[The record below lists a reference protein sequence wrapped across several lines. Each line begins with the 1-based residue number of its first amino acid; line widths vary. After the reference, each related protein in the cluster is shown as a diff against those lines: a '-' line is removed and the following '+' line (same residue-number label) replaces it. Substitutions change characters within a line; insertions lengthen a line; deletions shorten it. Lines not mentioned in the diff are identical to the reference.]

1 MAILPIKS
9 AVKVALN
16 TPQNLYSVLYPQIH
30 MLQNGMR
37 FLPWSDCKEVTCDLK
52 RMYWLVAEKVPLASL
67 TRLMPNNDSTLALN
81 YFMVVFDERLSG
93 NV

>member
-30 MLQNGMR
+30 MLLNGMR
-37 FLPWSDCKEVTCDLK
+37 FLSWSDCKEVTCDLK
-52 RMYWLVAEKVPLASL
+52 RMYWSVAEKVPPCQLDQINS
-67 TRLMPNNDSTLALN
+67 
-81 YFMVVFDERLSG
+81 
-93 NV
+93 